1 MPSSFSWLDF
11 AESDRQQAMQ
21 VIDLFREKSTVDEL
35 GFAPIRDAFA
45 DHLFPGT
52 STIQTRARYFLL
64 VPWIM
69 RRYERQDLS
78 PQEFS
83 QKLRNRETKLIKAL
97 LAGKQDQAGIIGRE
111 ALGTLKRM
119 PSAVYWRG
127 LNLWGIRLFSGS
139 IEQYA
144 RQISKRLVKSSNEVV
159 TDDGEPLS
167 RAATL
172 WHPSLPRE
180 PVDLYVGATFDLLG
194 HEAEFLK
201 ERICAAQPTSLLAQV
216 VTRATSE
223 LDADYAWDEMLWPIL
238 TENLRKTVEQARRFS
253 LCAWG
258 GPLIYS
264 RMVAMLK
271 GNEELVGEV
280 DNRLLDWQ
288 SQLAMEASTLSEWD
302 RAAFWQLVNR
312 INPRLSSRT
321 QDFAEKWI
329 SVALRAGTGMAVWNE
344 PAVQKL
350 VTERESQLKGGRAR
364 LRPENVRARDRWQGD
379 AGGGPMDF
387 RWSQTRTIL
396 NDILRGLQSST
407 QKAENT
413 NA

>member
-1 MPSSFSWLDF
+1 MPSTFSWLDF
-11 AESDRQQAMQ
+11 AESDRQQAMH

-52 STIQTRARYFLL
+52 STIQTRARYFLF

-69 RRYERQDLS
+69 RRYERQKLS

-97 LAGKQDQAGIIGRE
+97 LEGKQDQAGIIGRE

-127 LNLWGIRLFSGS
+127 LYLWGIRLFSGS

-144 RQISKRLVKSSNEVV
+144 LQISKRLMASPSDVV

-167 RAATL
+167 RTASF
-172 WHPSLPRE
+172 WHPSLPKE
-180 PVDLYVGATFDLLG
+180 PEDLYAGATFDLPEI
-194 HEAEFLK
+194 EAEFLK
-201 ERICAAQPTSLLAQV
+201 ERICAAQPTSFLAQV

-223 LDADYAWDEMLWPIL
+223 LDAEYAWDQSLSPML
-238 TENLRKTVEQARRFS
+238 TDNLRRTIEQARRFS

-271 GNEELVGEV
+271 GNDQLVDEI
-280 DNRLLDWQ
+280 DNRLLEWQ
-288 SQLAMEASTLSEWD
+288 GQIASEMSELSAWD
-302 RAAFWQLVNR
+302 RSEFWALVRR
-312 INPRLSSRT
+312 INPHLSRRT
-321 QDFAEKWI
+321 QDFAEQWI
-329 SVALRAGTGMAVWNE
+329 SIALRAGTGVAVWNE
-344 PAVQKL
+344 TVVQKL

-379 AGGGPMDF
+379 ADSRPMDF
-387 RWSQTRTIL
+387 RWTQSQVIL
-396 NDILRGLQSST
+396 NDILQGLHGGT
-407 QKAENT
+407 LTDEGAH
-413 NA
+413 A